1 MRAKKQLGQH
11 FLHDQQVINRILDT
25 IKDHC
30 KEHQPIVEVGPGQGI
45 LTTNLATYY
54 DSFKAIELDR
64 DMVSI
69 LNQKVNQDQ
78 IIHADFLKVDL
89 NEVFASA
96 PFNLVGN
103 FPYNISSQ
111 IIFKMLDNVA
121 MIPVMIGMFQKEVA
135 ERICASPGSKKNGI
149 ISIRAQA
156 MYEATMLFDIDSS
169 AFSPPPKVMSSMI
182 MLTRKENY
190 SLPCDPLIFKN
201 IIKVSFGQRRK
212 KLRNTLKSL
221 LIDSSDPIFQ
231 KRPEHLSVEEFIN
244 IAHLIKSQNLDHES

>member
-11 FLHDQQVINRILDT
+11 FLHDQQVITRILDT

-30 KEHQPIVEVGPGQGI
+30 KEHHPIIEVGPGQGI
-45 LTTNLATYY
+45 LTTNLASHYKA
-54 DSFKAIELDR
+54 FKAIELDR
-64 DMVSI
+64 DMVAL
-69 LNQKVNQDQ
+69 LNQKISPDQ

-89 NEVFASA
+89 NEAFASV

-111 IIFKMLDNVA
+111 IIFKMLENVA

-156 MYEATMLFDIDSS
+156 MYDATMLFDINPT
-169 AFSPPPKVMSSMI
+169 AFSPPPRVMSSMI
-182 MLTRKENY
+182 MLTRKEDY

-231 KRPEHLSVEEFIN
+231 KRPEHLGVEEFIN
-244 IAHLIKSQNLDHES
+244 IANLIKSQNLDS